1 MPREDFLCC
10 FRELNLDLGRK
21 GIHAT
26 LISQLER
33 EPSQPPGFVSMLQ
46 FFFFLRQS
54 YHVASPPVPH
64 LLASASKIT
73 DVLPL
78 LRLCFDDADEEN
90 SIQSSKVTS

>member
-1 MPREDFLCC
+1 MPREDSLCC
-10 FRELNLDLGRK
+10 FRELILDLGRK

-33 EPSQPPGFVSMLQ
+33 EPSQPPGFVSVLQ
-46 FFFFLRQS
+46 FFFETVS
-54 YHVASPPVPH
+54 YQVASPPVPH

-78 LRLCFDDADEEN
+78 LHLGFDDAHEEN